1 MPQFLKL
8 SSGAVVNLAHVVLL
22 TPPGHLQ
29 VTSGN
34 VLILTAEDAAAVEQ
48 SLLPPEPDWTA
59 ITKPGRLWLPT
70 SPVPAAELPPP
81 PELSETVVLR
91 DFGRVGTLS
100 KIADE
105 APPPPEEPKTVR

>member
-48 SLLPPEPDWTA
+48 SLLPPEPDWKA
-59 ITKPGRLWLPT
+59 ITKSGPWLAT

-81 PELSETVVLR
+81 PEWSETVVLR

-105 APPPPEEPKTVR
+105 PPPPPEEPKTVR